1 MQNLVFSP
9 ISTDSLIKK
18 ISDQVTENVLQLLE
32 TNKPASEQDEF
43 LTPKETAE
51 MLRISLVTLW
61 RWEKQGKVK
70 CYGIGGRRLYKK
82 SEVVESLIEKQ

>member
-32 TNKPASEQDEF
+32 TNKPAPEQDEF